1 MQAVARSANWEAVVL
16 FDRALETLG
25 RVPKARR
32 TLEHG
37 IDLRIALEHALLLVG
52 EPSRALEHLL
62 EAEQAAEALGDR
74 WRLGW
79 VSNYLSEYY
88 RTVSEHDRALAVG
101 QRALDIGTALGDV
114 TLQVETRLRIG
125 QVYHARGDYRAAA
138 DLLAKNLIAPMAPSP
153 YRKDESLL
161 ATISSQRAKT
171 GLLSMLSR
179 VWLVFC
185 LAELGEFATGLS
197 DGQVRLADSSSPRDP
212 FQVMLACLAAGRL
225 HVRKGDIDLAISFL
239 EKCREAQRLGNFE
252 VWSAS
257 ISSTVGYAYLLG
269 GRLDAAVSLLTE
281 AIEQANATKSMFGHS
296 LRLAYL
302 GEAVFLLG
310 RREEA
315 LQHARCALEVSR
327 TQQERGHE
335 AYVLRLLAEIAARQE
350 PLDIE
355 AATAAYRLALALTEE
370 LGMRPLMA
378 QCHLGLGQLG
388 RRVGHRELAERH
400 LTAASALFR
409 DMGMSHWVEK
419 AEAAAPA
426 NCRSV
431 PMVHEEGRPPKRAI
445 VTEDFLRIRGV
456 SDPQISPDADRVA
469 FVVSQASEEND
480 EYTSN
485 IWVVHTAGGP
495 PRRFTAG
502 LRRDNGPR
510 WSLDGMRLAF
520 FSDRESKGKSQLY
533 VMPSDG
539 GEAVKITDLENGV
552 AGAGPVWS
560 PDGSRLAFIA
570 RVGGWREP
578 KEDKERGKSR
588 PARVITT
595 AKYKFDGEGFIHD
608 RPTQVFV
615 VRADGGEPL
624 QVTHSDVPAAWPV
637 WSPDG
642 QFIAF
647 VSDRRP
653 NWDED
658 WATATDLFIVP
669 AAGGDLVRLTD
680 TAGPIWQPL
689 FSPDGRT
696 IVYVGHRYPGD
707 DGRNAHLFSIPFEG
721 GKAVCLTESLD
732 RPVWDLRRPVW
743 SADGEWI
750 VFVARD
756 RATYPVYRVR
766 AKDGGPA
773 ARIIGGER
781 CITGLSVARL
791 TGHIAFA
798 ATDPT
803 CPAEVFVANP
813 DGTAER
819 PLTDL
824 NREWNAAVLPSQP
837 ERFIYRRNDND
848 IDGWIMKPFDFDP
861 RKRYPALL
869 WIHGGPHREFGYYY
883 SHEFQVDAG
892 AGYVLIY
899 TNPRGSQG
907 YGEAFSRACVGD
919 WGGGDFGDI
928 MAGLDEAL
936 RRYPS
941 STPNTRCHR
950 HATVAI

>member
-1 MQAVARSANWEAVVL
+1 
-16 FDRALETLG
+16 
-25 RVPKARR
+25 
-32 TLEHG
+32 
-37 IDLRIALEHALLLVG
+37 
-52 EPSRALEHLL
+52 
-62 EAEQAAEALGDR
+62 
-74 WRLGW
+74 
-79 VSNYLSEYY
+79 
-88 RTVSEHDRALAVG
+88 
-101 QRALDIGTALGDV
+101 
-114 TLQVETRLRIG
+114 
-125 QVYHARGDYRAAA
+125 
-138 DLLAKNLIAPMAPSP
+138 
-153 YRKDESLL
+153 
-161 ATISSQRAKT
+161 
-171 GLLSMLSR
+171 
-179 VWLVFC
+179 
-185 LAELGEFATGLS
+185 
-197 DGQVRLADSSSPRDP
+197 
-212 FQVMLACLAAGRL
+212 
-225 HVRKGDIDLAISFL
+225 
-239 EKCREAQRLGNFE
+239 
-252 VWSAS
+252 
-257 ISSTVGYAYLLG
+257 
-269 GRLDAAVSLLTE
+269 
-281 AIEQANATKSMFGHS
+281 
-296 LRLAYL
+296 
-302 GEAVFLLG
+302 
-310 RREEA
+310 
-315 LQHARCALEVSR
+315 
-327 TQQERGHE
+327 
-335 AYVLRLLAEIAARQE
+335 
-350 PLDIE
+350 
-355 AATAAYRLALALTEE
+355 
-370 LGMRPLMA
+370 
-378 QCHLGLGQLG
+378 
-388 RRVGHRELAERH
+388 
-400 LTAASALFR
+400 
-409 DMGMSHWVEK
+409 
-419 AEAAAPA
+419 
-426 NCRSV
+426 
-431 PMVHEEGRPPKRAI
+431 MVHPEGRPAKRAI
-445 VTEDFLRIRGV
+445 VAEDFLRIRGV
-456 SDPQISPDADRVA
+456 SDPQISPDGDRVA
-469 FVVSQASEEND
+469 FVVTQASEEND

-502 LRRDNGPR
+502 PRRDYGPR

-578 KEDKERGKSR
+578 KEEKERGKSQ

-624 QVTHSDVPAAWPV
+624 QVTHGDVPAAWPV

-658 WATATDLFIVP
+658 WATATDLFIVS

-732 RPVWDLRRPVW
+732 RPVWDFGRPVW

-750 VFVARD
+750 FFVARD

-791 TGHIAFA
+791 TGHLAFA

-837 ERFIYRRNDND
+837 ERFLYRRNDND

-936 RRYPS
+936 RRYPFVDPDRLGVIGIS
-941 STPNTRCHR
+941 YGGYMTNWTITHTTRFKAACSEGSINNIHTQFGTSDIGHIWNVGESGGRLPWEDPAWYIEHSPLTHVRNVQTPLLLIHAEEDLRCPIDQAEQFFVALKKLRKDVTFVRFPGESHTFAALGRPRHR
-950 HATVAI
+950 VERHRIILDWFGKNLLQPPDRPT

>member
-1 MQAVARSANWEAVVL
+1 
-16 FDRALETLG
+16 
-25 RVPKARR
+25 
-32 TLEHG
+32 
-37 IDLRIALEHALLLVG
+37 
-52 EPSRALEHLL
+52 
-62 EAEQAAEALGDR
+62 
-74 WRLGW
+74 
-79 VSNYLSEYY
+79 
-88 RTVSEHDRALAVG
+88 
-101 QRALDIGTALGDV
+101 
-114 TLQVETRLRIG
+114 
-125 QVYHARGDYRAAA
+125 
-138 DLLAKNLIAPMAPSP
+138 
-153 YRKDESLL
+153 
-161 ATISSQRAKT
+161 
-171 GLLSMLSR
+171 
-179 VWLVFC
+179 
-185 LAELGEFATGLS
+185 
-197 DGQVRLADSSSPRDP
+197 
-212 FQVMLACLAAGRL
+212 
-225 HVRKGDIDLAISFL
+225 
-239 EKCREAQRLGNFE
+239 
-252 VWSAS
+252 
-257 ISSTVGYAYLLG
+257 
-269 GRLDAAVSLLTE
+269 
-281 AIEQANATKSMFGHS
+281 
-296 LRLAYL
+296 
-302 GEAVFLLG
+302 
-310 RREEA
+310 
-315 LQHARCALEVSR
+315 
-327 TQQERGHE
+327 
-335 AYVLRLLAEIAARQE
+335 
-350 PLDIE
+350 
-355 AATAAYRLALALTEE
+355 
-370 LGMRPLMA
+370 
-378 QCHLGLGQLG
+378 
-388 RRVGHRELAERH
+388 
-400 LTAASALFR
+400 
-409 DMGMSHWVEK
+409 
-419 AEAAAPA
+419 
-426 NCRSV
+426 
-431 PMVHEEGRPPKRAI
+431 MVHEEGRPAKRAI
-445 VTEDFLRIRGV
+445 VAEDLLRIRGV
-456 SDPQISPDADRVA
+456 SDPQISPDGDRVA
-469 FVVSQASEEND
+469 FVVTQASEEND

-502 LRRDNGPR
+502 LRRDYGPR

-552 AGAGPVWS
+552 TGAGPVWS

-578 KEDKERGKSR
+578 KEEKERGKSQ

-624 QVTHSDVPAAWPV
+624 QVTHGDVPAAWPG

-658 WATATDLFIVP
+658 WATATDLFIVS
-669 AAGGDLVRLTD
+669 AAGGDPVQLTD

-732 RPVWDLRRPVW
+732 RPVWDFGRPVW

-750 VFVARD
+750 LFVARD
-756 RATYPVYRVR
+756 RATYPVYRVH

-781 CITGLSVARL
+781 CITGLTVARL

-803 CPAEVFVANP
+803 CPAEVFVANS

-928 MAGLDEAL
+928 MAGLDEVL
-936 RRYPS
+936 RRYPFVDS
-941 STPNTRCHR
+941 DRLGVIGISYGGYMTNWTITHTTRFKAACSEGSINNIHTQFGTSDIGHIWNVGESGGRLPWEDPAWYIEHSPLTHVRNVQTPLLLIHAENDLRCPIDQAEQFFVALKKLRKDVTFVRFPGESHTFAALGRPRHR
-950 HATVAI
+950 LERHRIILDWFGKNLLQPPDRPT

>member
-1 MQAVARSANWEAVVL
+1 
-16 FDRALETLG
+16 
-25 RVPKARR
+25 
-32 TLEHG
+32 
-37 IDLRIALEHALLLVG
+37 
-52 EPSRALEHLL
+52 
-62 EAEQAAEALGDR
+62 
-74 WRLGW
+74 
-79 VSNYLSEYY
+79 
-88 RTVSEHDRALAVG
+88 
-101 QRALDIGTALGDV
+101 
-114 TLQVETRLRIG
+114 
-125 QVYHARGDYRAAA
+125 
-138 DLLAKNLIAPMAPSP
+138 
-153 YRKDESLL
+153 
-161 ATISSQRAKT
+161 
-171 GLLSMLSR
+171 
-179 VWLVFC
+179 
-185 LAELGEFATGLS
+185 
-197 DGQVRLADSSSPRDP
+197 
-212 FQVMLACLAAGRL
+212 
-225 HVRKGDIDLAISFL
+225 
-239 EKCREAQRLGNFE
+239 
-252 VWSAS
+252 
-257 ISSTVGYAYLLG
+257 
-269 GRLDAAVSLLTE
+269 
-281 AIEQANATKSMFGHS
+281 
-296 LRLAYL
+296 
-302 GEAVFLLG
+302 
-310 RREEA
+310 
-315 LQHARCALEVSR
+315 
-327 TQQERGHE
+327 
-335 AYVLRLLAEIAARQE
+335 
-350 PLDIE
+350 
-355 AATAAYRLALALTEE
+355 
-370 LGMRPLMA
+370 
-378 QCHLGLGQLG
+378 
-388 RRVGHRELAERH
+388 
-400 LTAASALFR
+400 
-409 DMGMSHWVEK
+409 
-419 AEAAAPA
+419 
-426 NCRSV
+426 
-431 PMVHEEGRPPKRAI
+431 MVHEEGTPAKRAI
-445 VTEDFLRIRGV
+445 VAEDLLRIRGV
-456 SDPQISPDADRVA
+456 SDPQISPDGDRVA
-469 FVVSQASEEND
+469 FVVTQASEEND

-502 LRRDNGPR
+502 LRRDYGPR

-578 KEDKERGKSR
+578 KEEKERGKSQ

-624 QVTHSDVPAAWPV
+624 QVTHGDVPAAWPG

-658 WATATDLFIVP
+658 WATATDLFIVS

-732 RPVWDLRRPVW
+732 RPVWDFGRPVW

-750 VFVARD
+750 LFVARD

-798 ATDPT
+798 VTDPT

-919 WGGGDFGDI
+919 WGGGDFRDI

-936 RRYPS
+936 RRYSFIDPERLGVIGIS
-941 STPNTRCHR
+941 YGGYMTNWTITHTTRFKAACSEGSINNIHTQFGTSDIGHIWNVGESGGRLPWEDPAWYIEHSPLTHVRNVETPLLLIHAENDLRCPIDQAEQFFVALKKLRKDVTFVRFPGESHTFAALGRPRHR
-950 HATVAI
+950 LERHRIILDWFGKNLQQPPDRPT